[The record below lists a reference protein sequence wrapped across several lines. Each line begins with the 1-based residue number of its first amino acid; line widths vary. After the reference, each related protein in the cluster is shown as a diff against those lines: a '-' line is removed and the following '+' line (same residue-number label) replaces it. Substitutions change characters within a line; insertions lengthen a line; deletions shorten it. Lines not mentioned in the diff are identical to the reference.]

1 VGKGVTSMANVH
13 GIEFSSNQSELVKG
27 LIRELLKDG
36 NCAVYA
42 LPHMKPD
49 GELRMACAPTAH
61 GPGPGPAPGPRH
73 QHGVFLRIRPGA
85 KAAVVIRPTNTKT
98 GAEQTNITKFIQ
110 QELLETIRLWRVEVF
125 DITPEPPIKV
135 DLDKAA

>member
-1 VGKGVTSMANVH
+1 MPTVH
-13 GIEFSSNQSELVKG
+13 GINFNANQSDLVKS

-49 GELRMACAPTAH
+49 GELRMACTPPT
-61 GPGPGPAPGPRH
+61 PSPRH

-85 KAAVVIRPTNTKT
+85 REAVAVRPMNAKT
-98 GAEQTNITKFIQ
+98 GAEQTSITKYSLR
-110 QELLETIRLWRVEVF
+110 ELLETVRAWRQEVSG
-125 DITPEPPIKV
+125 ITPEPPIKFE
-135 DLDKAA
+135 LPKAA